1 MPFHTVELS
10 DPAYTPP
17 GVHFVTV
24 KSAALRR
31 RADLTCYVPSSA
43 NNATQ
48 LPLVILLHGI
58 YGSHW
63 AWLFKGGAH
72 RVLDRLIAEENLPPM
87 MLAVPSD
94 GLWGDGSGYVKH
106 DNADYATWIVEE
118 VPEAAALV
126 DARCAGSPRFL
137 TGLSMGGYG
146 ALRLGAIH
154 ADKFTALSAHSSA
167 THLEQLFDIV
177 QEPATDYV
185 LSENAPLAVIDCL
198 KANAARL
205 PPFRFDCGSEDFL
218 IEPNRRL
225 HAELTEA
232 SIAHEYAEFSGA
244 HTWDYWHEHIADSFR
259 FFAKHIPNRA

>member
-1 MPFHTVELS
+1 MFHTVELS
-10 DPAYTPP
+10 NPEYTPP
-17 GVHFVTV
+17 GVHFITV
-24 KSAALRR
+24 KSAALKR
-31 RADLTCYVPSSA
+31 RADLTCYVPP
-43 NNATQ
+43 NAGAKS

-106 DNADYATWIVEE
+106 DNADYAAWIVNE
-118 VPEAAALV
+118 VPEAATRV
-126 DARCAGSPRFL
+126 DARCAGAPRFL

-146 ALRLGAIH
+146 ALRLGALQ
-154 ADKFTALSAHSSA
+154 AEQFTALSAHSSA

-177 QEPATDYV
+177 QEPATAYE
-185 LSENAPLAVIDCL
+185 LSEDAPLGVLACL
-198 KANAARL
+198 KAHAARL
-205 PPFRFDCGSEDFL
+205 PPFRFDCGRDDFL

-225 HAELTEA
+225 HADLNKA
-232 SIAHEYAEFSGA
+232 GIAHEYAEFSGA

-259 FFAKHIPNRA
+259 FFARHVGSHE

>member
-1 MPFHTVELS
+1 MPFHTIELS
-10 DPAYTPP
+10 DSTYTPP

-24 KSAALRR
+24 KSAALKR
-31 RADLTCYVPSSA
+31 RADLTCYVPPSA
-43 NNATQ
+43 NSANE

-106 DNADYATWIVEE
+106 DNADYATWIVKE

-126 DARCAGSPRFL
+126 DARCTGSPRFL

-146 ALRLGAIH
+146 ALRLGALHH
-154 ADKFTALSAHSSA
+154 ATFTALSAHSSA

-177 QEPATDYV
+177 QEPATAYV
-185 LSENAPLAVIDCL
+185 LNDTAPLSAQACL
-198 KANAARL
+198 KVNAAHL
-205 PPFRFDCGSEDFL
+205 PPFRFDCGTEDFL
-218 IEPNRRL
+218 IEPNRQL
-225 HAELTEA
+225 HADLA
-232 SIAHEYAEFSGA
+232 AAGIPHEYAEFSGA

-259 FFAKHIPNRA
+259 FFAQHLGSQE

>member
-1 MPFHTVELS
+1 MDMFHTIELS
-10 DPAYTPP
+10 NAGLTPS

-24 KSAALRR
+24 KSAALKR
-31 RADLTCYVPSSA
+31 RADLTCYVPP
-43 NNATQ
+43 NAEEET

-106 DNADYATWIVEE
+106 DNADYAKWIVDE

-126 DARCAGSPRFL
+126 DARCAGSPRFI

-146 ALRLGAIH
+146 ALRLGALH
-154 ADKFTALSAHSSA
+154 PEAFTALSAHSSA

-177 QEPATDYV
+177 QEPASAYA
-185 LSENAPLAVIDCL
+185 LSEDAPLAVVDCL

-205 PPFRFDCGSEDFL
+205 PPFRFDCGCEDFL
-218 IEPNRRL
+218 VEPNRQL
-225 HAELTEA
+225 HTDLTTA
-232 SIAHEYAEFSGA
+232 GIAHEYAEFSGA
-244 HTWDYWHEHIADSFR
+244 HTWDYWQEHIADSFR
-259 FFAKHIPNRA
+259 FFARHLGSHE

>member
-17 GVHFVTV
+17 GMHFVTV
-24 KSAALRR
+24 KSAALKR
-31 RADLTCYVPSSA
+31 RADLTCYVPPSA
-43 NNATQ
+43 NSATS

-106 DNADYATWIVEE
+106 DSADYAAWIVEE

-126 DARCAGSPRFL
+126 DARCVGLPRFL

-146 ALRLGAIH
+146 ALRLGALH
-154 ADKFTALSAHSSA
+154 ATKFAALSAHSSA

-177 QEPATDYV
+177 QEPTSAYV
-185 LSENAPLAVIDCL
+185 ISDSAPLSVLACL
-198 KANAARL
+198 NAYAAHL
-205 PPFRFDCGSEDFL
+205 PHFRFDCGTEDFL

-225 HAELTEA
+225 HAELTA
-232 SIAHEYAEFSGA
+232 ANIVHEYAEFPGA

-259 FFAKHIPNRA
+259 FFARHLSSQE